1 MSESIKPE
9 VLLIASQIPQQE
21 LALIAQLLQSQ
32 GFKQAPREKNA
43 SFVAFET
50 ADKSDRVSLKFYQEI
65 GALRL
70 ELTGELAKKIGAAL
84 GQYMEALT
92 SERINELIGMAQSDM
107 ERRIYVILLVLTYP
121 DAATAMAA
129 MRKPYFDEGSDAL
142 REGLVQGLAFLET
155 PDVGSALELIETA
168 AKGQPIAA
176 LARKAIDG
184 LSARGVIRESV
195 ASFKGKV
202 EAIVNDNPKSALEM
216 IEKYEADA
224 PAPAIR
230 ALHARALR
238 LLGRA
243 DEAASLLSL
252 ITIAAPDAADAFC
265 ERALLREAGGFTMQ
279 AMNDAQA
286 ALACDP
292 TNETASEIFQR
303 LQLVLQ
309 HASSNAE
316 DRLAQFSKAI
326 EANPDDANLR
336 CQRAECLLEL
346 KQPMAAID
354 DLKTA
359 QKLAENDLRLPLML
373 AEAYLA
379 VKHYGAALEQ
389 ATRAQKHHVST
400 QETAAWLLRPR
411 VFMAMNRPE
420 KALSA
425 IHEIPPEIRD
435 EDAVILCRGIIEE
448 TLGHTDAASA
458 AYALIPE
465 GHRAI
470 FEKLDLVLYK
480 DLPEFRAL
488 AGIRELALREPPQSP
503 LGEEPTDPF
512 FKRCDSCGALTMKR
526 RTFCKE
532 CSNATFI

>member
-1 MSESIKPE
+1 MSDSIKPE
-9 VLLIASQIPQQE
+9 VLLIASQFPQQE
-21 LALIAQLLQSQ
+21 LGIIAQLLQSQ
-32 GFKQAPREKNA
+32 GFKQAPREKNV

-50 ADKSDRVSLKFYQEI
+50 ADKTNRVCLKFYQEI

-70 ELTGELAKKIGAAL
+70 ELTGALSQKIGSAL
-84 GQYMEALT
+84 GQYMEALS
-92 SERINELIGMAQSDM
+92 SERIHELIGMAQSDM

-121 DAATAMAA
+121 DAASAMSA

-155 PDVGSALELIETA
+155 PDVGTALELIETA
-168 AKGQPIAA
+168 AKGQPIAT
-176 LARKAIDG
+176 LARRAIDG
-184 LSARGVIRESV
+184 LCERGVIRESA
-195 ASFKGKV
+195 ASFKRKI
-202 EAIVNDNPKSALEM
+202 EAMIDENPKAALEQ
-216 IEKYEADA
+216 IEKYLASSPSPE
-224 PAPAIR
+224 IR

-238 LLGRA
+238 LLGRT

-265 ERALLREAGGFTMQ
+265 ERAWIREAGGFTLQ
-279 AMNDAQA
+279 AMTDAQS

-292 TNETASEIFQR
+292 TNQTAAEIFQR
-303 LQLVLQ
+303 LQLVLD
-309 HASSNAE
+309 HASSNVE

-336 CQRAECLLEL
+336 CQRAECLLAMHRPQE
-346 KQPMAAID
+346 AID
-354 DLKTA
+354 DLKSA
-359 QKLAENDLRLPLML
+359 QKLAENDPRLPLML

-379 VKHYGAALEQ
+379 IHHYGAALEQ

-425 IHEIPPEIRD
+425 IHEIPPELRD
-435 EDAVILCRGIIEE
+435 EDEVIVCRAVIEE
-448 TLGHTDAASA
+448 TLGHAEASRA
-458 AYALIPE
+458 AYALVPE
-465 GHRAI
+465 GIRAI
-470 FEKLDLVLYK
+470 FESLGLALYQ
-480 DLPEFRAL
+480 DLPV
-488 AGIRELALREPPQSP
+488 LREIADIPELQIRTAPSSP
-503 LGEEPTDPF
+503 LGDEPTDPF
-512 FKRCDSCGALTMKR
+512 FKRCDACGALTMKR

>member
-1 MSESIKPE
+1 MSDSIKPE
-9 VLLIASQIPQQE
+9 ILLIASQIPQQE

-43 SFVAFET
+43 SSVAFET
-50 ADKSDRVSLKFYQEI
+50 ADKTNRVTLKFYQEI

-70 ELTGELAKKIGAAL
+70 ELTGEVSKKIGAAL

-92 SERINELIGMAQSDM
+92 SERINELIGLAQSDM
-107 ERRIYVILLVLTYP
+107 ERRIYVILLVLTYA
-121 DAATAMAA
+121 DATDAMAA
-129 MRKPYFDEGSDAL
+129 MRKPYFDEGSDAQ

-155 PDVGSALELIETA
+155 PDVGNALELIETM

-176 LARKAIDG
+176 MARKAIDG
-184 LSARGVIRESV
+184 LSERGIIRESV
-195 ASFKGKV
+195 ASFKAKV
-202 EAIVNDNPKSALEM
+202 EAIIADNPKGALEL
-216 IEKYEADA
+216 IEKYLADA
-224 PAPAIR
+224 PAPALR

-252 ITIAAPDAADAFC
+252 ISISSPDAAEAFC
-265 ERALLREAGGFTMQ
+265 ERALLREAGGFALQ
-279 AMNDAQA
+279 AMTDAQS

-292 TNETASEIFQR
+292 NNQTAAEIFQR

-316 DRLAQFSKAI
+316 DRLTQFSKAI
-326 EANPDDANLR
+326 ENNPDDANLR

-346 KQPMAAID
+346 KRPMEAID

-359 QKLAENDLRLPLML
+359 QKLAENDLRLPLL
-373 AEAYLA
+373 LTEAYLA
-379 VKHYGAALEQ
+379 VKYYGAALEQ
-389 ATRAQKHHVST
+389 ATRAQKRHVSA
-400 QETAAWLLRPR
+400 QEASAWLLRPR

-425 IHEIPPEIRD
+425 IHEIPPELRD
-435 EDAVILCRGIIEE
+435 EDAVILCRGIVEE
-448 TLGHTDAASA
+448 TLGHTDEASA
-458 AYALIPE
+458 AYRLVPE

-470 FEKLDLVLYK
+470 FEKLGLVLYK
-480 DLPEFRAL
+480 DLPIFRSI
-488 AGIRELALREPPQSP
+488 AGLTELSLREPPASP
-503 LGEEPTDPF
+503 LGDEPTDPF
-512 FKRCDSCGALTMKR
+512 FKRCDACGALTMKR